1 MNTRTTICRAFT
13 LIELLIVIVIIAL
26 LAGVLVSAFSRIKEN
41 GWSAKCRA
49 NLKTLYQAAL
59 NHENDHGQAIPYAG
73 PYELFSILDGR
84 WHKFDAWVN
93 WIPKAGTTPSWPN
106 AKSQDGD
113 MLRPTWYGKNAISNI
128 QAGTIWEYT
137 SHHLDAYLCPKF
149 KKVSRDDAVRSYAMN
164 GFFFF
169 ADRDITH
176 SNTSW
181 WARNIQN
188 HLDDRESSRLLFFAE
203 MMPGNASANYC
214 GIPCSTWAGRSD
226 DDNNGGHDGSDG
238 ALDAKGNVSNPTNSP
253 YESVGFI
260 HRYSGQY
267 RAHTIFLD
275 GHIEAIPLIKINAST
290 YSNRTFSACNGYY

>member
-59 NHENDHGQAIPYAG
+59 NYQNDNGMAIPLAG
-73 PYELFSILDGR
+73 PYELFSILDGK
-84 WHKFDAWVN
+84 WHKFDGWVN
-93 WIPKAGTTPSWPN
+93 WIQAPNQPDASWPN
-106 AKSQDGD
+106 KDPQAGY
-113 MLRPTWYGKNAISNI
+113 MLRPTCFGPNAVSNI
-128 QAGTIWEYT
+128 HAGTLWEYT

-149 KKVSRDDAVRSYAMN
+149 RQLEREKYGRPDIVRSYVMN

-169 ADRDITH
+169 TDSNT

-188 HLDDRESSRLLFFAE
+188 HLDNREPSRLLFFAE
-203 MMPGNASANYC
+203 MQPARQYSGCSANI
-214 GIPCSTWAGRSD
+214 GTTWAGND
-226 DDNNGGHDGSDG
+226 PDGNDG
-238 ALDAKGNVSNPTNSP
+238 NDGVLNAGRPASEIVAP
-253 YESVGFI
+253 YESVGFV
-260 HRYSGQY
+260 HKYSGQY

-275 GHIEAIPLIKINAST
+275 GHIEAIPLVKINAST